1 MRKNGDSG
9 APTAEAKDLLREVL
23 ANCRAYFLG
32 VGVLS
37 MAINLLMLTTSLYM
51 MQVFDRV
58 LGSGSRET
66 LIYLTVIACG
76 AVLLLAV
83 LDAVRSRTLVQ
94 VSGWLEQK
102 LAPATFAGMVDGI
115 LECRGGQGEALQD
128 VSTLRSFLGG
138 AGVLTL
144 FDSPWVPLYL
154 AAVYLLHPLLGHLAL
169 AGALALLLLALLN
182 DLVTHKGI
190 KLATAHAR
198 RASHGADSA
207 LRNAEVIDA
216 MGLTANIAQR
226 WAADGRQALQLLTR
240 AGGRSSLVTA
250 ASKFIRLFV
259 QIAVLGLGAALV
271 LDQELSA
278 GAMIAASIIMGR
290 ALAPLEQAIGGW
302 KQAVQALE
310 AKRRLS
316 GFFRQAPRRPQT
328 IPLPAPAGRLT
339 VEGVVH
345 GFSPGRPPVLHGVT
359 FAVEAGEALGVIGPS
374 AAGKSTLAR
383 LLVGVERPTA
393 GVVRLD
399 GADVF
404 EWPRSDLGRH
414 LGYLPQDVELF
425 SGTVA
430 ENIARLDEPDPQAL
444 VAASVLANCH
454 DMVLRLQEGY
464 ATELGESAMR
474 LSGGQ
479 RQRIALARALY
490 GHPRL
495 VVLDEPNANLDAEG
509 DALLNRAIAD
519 LKASG
524 TTVVVIGHRLSTF
537 AAVDKLLV
545 LVEGAVQHWGGRS
558 EVLEKITRRKFH
570 SVPTVAAPPAPT
582 PESGDARLEPS
593 RSERAIE
600 R

>member
-1 MRKNGDSG
+1 MPNPSEGG
-9 APTAEAKDLLREVL
+9 ARADDVQDLLRESL
-23 ANCRAYFLG
+23 ARCRASFLG

-58 LGSGSRET
+58 LSSGSRET
-66 LIYLTVIACG
+66 LLYLTVVACG

-83 LDAVRSRTLVQ
+83 LDVVRSRTLVE
-94 VSGWLEQK
+94 VSSWMEQK
-102 LAPATFAGMVDGI
+102 LAPPAFARMVDAV
-115 LECRGGQGEALQD
+115 LERKGGRGEALQD
-128 VSTLRSFLGG
+128 ISILRNFLGG

-154 AAVYLLHPLLGHLAL
+154 AVVYLLHPLLGHLAL

-182 DLVTHKGI
+182 DLVTHKGV

-198 RASHGADSA
+198 RASSGADSA

-216 MGLTANIAQR
+216 MGLTANVAER
-226 WAADGRQALQLLTR
+226 WAADGRQALRLLTR
-240 AGGRSSLVTA
+240 AGGRSSVVMGV
-250 ASKFIRLFV
+250 SKFVRLFV
-259 QIAVLGLGAALV
+259 QIAVLALGAALV
-271 LDQELSA
+271 LQQELSA

-310 AKRRLS
+310 AKRRLDE
-316 GFFRQAPRRPQT
+316 FFGQSPRRPRT
-328 IPLPAPAGRLT
+328 IALPAPAGRLT

-345 GFSPGRPPVLHGVT
+345 GFTPGRPPVLQGVS
-359 FAVEAGEALGVIGPS
+359 FAVEAGEALGIIGPS

-383 LLVGVERPTA
+383 LLVGVERPTS

-399 GADVF
+399 GADIF

-430 ENIARLDEPDPQAL
+430 ENIARLGEPDPQAV
-444 VAASVLANCH
+444 VAAALLANCH
-454 DMVLRLQEGY
+454 EMVLRLQEGY

-490 GHPRL
+490 GHPKL
-495 VVLDEPNANLDAEG
+495 VVLDEPNASLDAEG

-570 SVPTVAAPPAPT
+570 SVPTLAAQ
-582 PESGDARLEPS
+582 PEAG
-593 RSERAIE
+593 RADRVVE
-600 R
+600 Q